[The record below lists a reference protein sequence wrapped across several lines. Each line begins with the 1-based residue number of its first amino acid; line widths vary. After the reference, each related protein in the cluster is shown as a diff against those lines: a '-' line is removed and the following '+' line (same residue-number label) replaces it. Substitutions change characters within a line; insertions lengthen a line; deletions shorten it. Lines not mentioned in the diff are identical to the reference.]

1 MTEDKAQLEVGNSTY
16 KVVPAMQTS
25 QVHEKNPKYILKSQS
40 LEKHLMARNQLV
52 ALCIFIT
59 ISIVSFDC

>member
-25 QVHEKNPKYILKSQS
+25 QVHEKKIQNT
-40 LEKHLMARNQLV
+40 
-52 ALCIFIT
+52 F
-59 ISIVSFDC
+59 